1 MTPGPGSDDG
11 PRLMIAADGEHG
23 AERAA
28 RLADILMVD
37 PTEPWDAVDDAVQR
51 FDTARKDREG
61 EVVLLTYGGVS
72 ERGRADA
79 WAPVEDGFRTCGTP
93 TTVGWGRELT
103 REIPP
108 ASYRLLLGT
117 PSEVAEQA
125 REYRSRYGDRVHL
138 VLRCNYPGMP
148 AQAVAGQL
156 RLWGEAAAAAR
167 TQR

>member
-1 MTPGPGSDDG
+1 
-11 PRLMIAADGEHG
+11 MIAADGEHG